1 MVDGCVLMNDQVA
14 PLREQVFRKNEDIV
28 TRKITGELFIVP
40 VRGKLADMQRI
51 FTLNPVAEYIWDSLD
66 GRTSLE
72 AIRKGVVSAYEVPED
87 QAASDINDFIREL
100 LDADLIRE

>member
-1 MVDGCVLMNDQVA
+1 MNE
-14 PLREQVFRKNEDIV
+14 LGVFMKEKVFMKNKDIV

-51 FTLNPVAEYIWDSLD
+51 FTLNPVAEHIWDSLD
-66 GRTSLE
+66 GRTSIE
-72 AIRKGVVSAYEVPED
+72 AIRNSVLSVYEVPED
-87 QAASDINDFIREL
+87 QADSDIAEFIREL

>member
-1 MVDGCVLMNDQVA
+1 MEDRIFTRN
-14 PLREQVFRKNEDIV
+14 RDIV

-66 GRTSLE
+66 GRSSLV
-72 AIRKGVVSAYEVPED
+72 AIRTGISETYDVTEE
-87 QAASDINDFIREL
+87 QADADIMEFIREL
-100 LDADLIRE
+100 LEADLIGE